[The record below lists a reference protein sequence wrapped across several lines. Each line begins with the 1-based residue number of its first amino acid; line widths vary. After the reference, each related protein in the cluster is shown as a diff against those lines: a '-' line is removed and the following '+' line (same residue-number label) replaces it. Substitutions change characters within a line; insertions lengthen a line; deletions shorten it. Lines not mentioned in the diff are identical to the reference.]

1 MIESIKILIKLGYSK
16 KESIDLV
23 TRYPLCNYKDET
35 LKNNIISVYDYLL
48 SLGYTKKDVIKM
60 TRLSPSLYSYSKE
73 NIQDKMNFLISLGY
87 TKEDVIKM
95 MRLLPSLYSLSK
107 EYIQDKMNFLIS
119 LGYTKADVIK
129 MTKLLPSLYG
139 ISKENIIEKTEY
151 LKSVELEF
159 IILYDPK
166 MLMQS
171 VKLTYARYKFL
182 TEEKNIGISK
192 ESYKKLF
199 ISNKQFEN
207 AYGISKK
214 ELLERYPY
222 EKIKTLYK
230 IKKL

>member
-1 MIESIKILIKLGYSK
+1 
-16 KESIDLV
+16 
-23 TRYPLCNYKDET
+23 
-35 LKNNIISVYDYLL
+35 
-48 SLGYTKKDVIKM
+48 M
-60 TRLSPSLYSYSKE
+60 T
-73 NIQDKMNFLISLGY
+73 
-87 TKEDVIKM
+87 
-95 MRLLPSLYSLSK
+95 RLLPSLYGFSK

-129 MTKLLPSLYG
+129 MTKLLPSLYSL
-139 ISKENIIEKTEY
+139 SKENIIEKTEY

-159 IILYDPK
+159 VILHDPN

-182 TEEKNIGISK
+182 TEEKNIDISK
-192 ESYKKLF
+192 ENYRKLF

-222 EKIKTLYK
+222 EKEEKEYVRLLIRVRNWWRRC
-230 IKKL
+230 

>member
-1 MIESIKILIKLGYSK
+1 MTESVKTLIKLGYSEK
-16 KESIDLV
+16 GASDLV
-23 TRYPLCNYKDET
+23 NSLCNYKDET

-48 SLGYTKKDVIKM
+48 SIGYTKKDIIKM
-60 TRLSPSLYSYSKE
+60 TKKLPQLYSLSKE
-73 NIQDKMNFLISLGY
+73 NIQDKI
-87 TKEDVIKM
+87 D
-95 MRLLPSLYSLSK
+95 
-107 EYIQDKMNFLIS
+107 FLIS